1 MLGLIIVLLLH
12 GFSGCLS
19 DISIPVGS
27 SLTLPCLASLPDD
40 LLFPKYTW
48 TFTPDQ
54 QRDEDVLKHEP
65 WWDVSEAELAL
76 QAVSLRHAG
85 EYTCVVE
92 AQSGDG
98 LLKMETRFV
107 LHIQEIP
114 LMMRRLVLMET
125 EGETVM
131 LPCHPVLTSGNVS
144 SARPVWY
151 RMTEGSG
158 HQEVH
163 PVLKSQS
170 SSNEADIA
178 TNRIY
183 WTHDPKEQ
191 DWSIMIA
198 DVRLEDAGLY
208 ACDVNTESE
217 KKTVSLQLMVNA
229 LPPPRCSNHSQPWE
243 ACLEPDNRSWKATVS
258 EALTAFSVNVYAVL
272 KGTHATHNLL
282 FSPASIGGL
291 LSYLLLGARGKTRT
305 ELESALSLPT
315 EFSCIHLMMKKMRN
329 ESKESMVMAHQM
341 FYNPEYEIK
350 DTFVNQSMEFYDTE
364 PEKLTNSSEKNV
376 NMVNDWVSSKT
387 NNKISQLIES
397 VDPNTQFILLNA
409 VYFIGKWKG
418 SFDFKSKRGSFS
430 TLSGEVVSVPILYST
445 KFELAISYM
454 PSLKAQVA
462 RFPLTDHSS
471 LYMVVPTTVSEE
483 AFSLVEVSMTD
494 KTIFSLVTQ
503 MESVPS
509 MVSEVTLPKIKL
521 MLNTDLISLLKKIG
535 LFELFGDPNLCG
547 MFPDHETVVLTDAR
561 HRAFLSLTEKGV
573 EAAAASSISFSRSF
587 SSFSA
592 MKPFI
597 FIVWSEQINCPL
609 FMGRVLNPQQK
620 D

>member
-217 KKTVSLQLMVNA
+217 KKTVSLQLMVN
-229 LPPPRCSNHSQPWE
+229 
-243 ACLEPDNRSWKATVS
+243 
-258 EALTAFSVNVYAVL
+258 
-272 KGTHATHNLL
+272 
-282 FSPASIGGL
+282 
-291 LSYLLLGARGKTRT
+291 GARGKTRT